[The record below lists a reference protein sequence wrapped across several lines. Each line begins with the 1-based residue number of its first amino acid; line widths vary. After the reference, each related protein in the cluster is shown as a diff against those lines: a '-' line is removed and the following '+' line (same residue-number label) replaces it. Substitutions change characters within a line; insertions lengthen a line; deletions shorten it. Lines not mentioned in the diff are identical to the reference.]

1 MTKWKP
7 EIGETYYIPD
17 MFFEGKKDILAYIWS
32 DSELDYR
39 KYEAGIVCHTKEEAI
54 ELSSKMLMVA
64 KEYGWISCENN
75 NLCNEEHQERLEDDY
90 YTRDNPFDC
99 PEFWFVMMLIFINVL
114 VILYLTSYM

>member
-7 EIGETYYIPD
+7 EVGETYYIPD
-17 MFFEGKKDILAYIWS
+17 MFFEEKEDILAYIWS

-39 KYEAGIVCHTKEEAI
+39 KYEASIVCRTKEEAI

-64 KEYGWISCENN
+64 KEYGWMSCENN

-90 YTRDNPFDC
+90 YTCGNPFDC
-99 PEFWFVMMLIFINVL
+99 PEFGFVMMLIFINVL
-114 VILYLTSYM
+114 VILYLASYM

>member
-17 MFFEGKKDILAYIWS
+17 MFCEGKEDILAYIWS

-39 KYEAGIVCHTKEEAI
+39 KYEAGIVCRTKEEAI

-75 NLCNEEHQERLEDDY
+75 NLCNEEHQDRLEDDY
-90 YTRDNPFDC
+90 YTCGNPFDC

-114 VILYLTSYM
+114 VILYLVFHT

>member
-17 MFFEGKKDILAYIWS
+17 MFFEGKEDILAYIWS

-39 KYEAGIVCHTKEEAI
+39 KYEAGIVCRTKEEAV

-64 KEYGWISCENN
+64 KEYGWISCENS
-75 NLCNEEHQERLEDDY
+75 NLCNEEYQERLEDDY
-90 YTRDNPFDC
+90 YTCGSLFDC
-99 PEFWFVMMLIFINVL
+99 QWLWFVMMFISICIHF
-114 VILYLTSYM
+114 ILYLASHV

>member
-17 MFFEGKKDILAYIWS
+17 MFFKGKEDILAYIWS

-39 KYEAGIVCHTKEEAI
+39 KYEAGIVCRTKEEAI
-54 ELSSKMLMVA
+54 ELSDKMLMIA
-64 KEYGWISCENN
+64 KEYGWIAYENSKPH
-75 NLCNEEHQERLEDDY
+75 NEEHQERLEDDY
-90 YTRDNPFDC
+90 YTCGNPFDC
-99 PEFWFVMMLIFINVL
+99 PEFWFVMMLIFINIL